1 MSKVNTGVSRNNSR
15 IVQIDGSIATPE
27 ILNGGLKI
35 NESTDATEKTIS
47 WDDTAKKYKYH
58 DGTDW
63 VFFGGDGG
71 DDLGGGGDN
80 EPPIST
86 VAGLGYPAPLALWRM
101 DGDGNSGAVNPNGG
115 QNAGDYDLTATAPG
129 QFVLGGGRWGQA
141 YYYPTPAAASG
152 WTYSGANLAALKLT
166 GAMTALARVRID
178 ARSAADNVI
187 LAFRDNTGVQP
198 GRNAQYSLV
207 IRGSGSG
214 SANIYY
220 LHEYDATLTFLLSP
234 VDFELGV
241 DIVVGFARKA
251 DGQTVRMFCNG
262 GQLGAETVLAAP
274 PNGGT
279 TAALGVFGSYPVSAR
294 SCAGLLSSVA
304 IWDTEL
310 TNDQVQAAT
319 EAMQ

>member
-1 MSKVNTGVSRNNSR
+1 MARLRKAYWQRPQT
-15 IVQIDGSIATPE
+15 
-27 ILNGGLKI
+27 
-35 NESTDATEKTIS
+35 
-47 WDDTAKKYKYH
+47 
-58 DGTDW
+58 
-63 VFFGGDGG
+63 
-71 DDLGGGGDN
+71 GGGGGGGGGV

-86 VAGLGYPAPLALWRM
+86 LAGLDYPAPLALWRM
-101 DGDGNSGAVNPNGG
+101 DGNGNSGAGNPAGG

-129 QFVLGGGRWGQA
+129 PFVLGGGRWGQA
-141 YYYPTPAAASG
+141 YYFPTPGLGSG
-152 WTYSGANLAALKLT
+152 WTYAGANLASLKLT

-178 ARSAADNVI
+178 ARSSTDNVI
-187 LAFRDNTGVQP
+187 LAFRNITGGQP
-198 GRNAQYSLV
+198 DRNAQYALIV
-207 IRGSGSG
+207 RGTGTG

-220 LHEYDATLTFLLSP
+220 FHEYNAALALLLSP

-274 PNGGT
+274 PNGGS
-279 TAALGVFGSYPVSAR
+279 TAALGVFGSYPVSTR
-294 SCAGLLSSVA
+294 SCAGLLSGVA

-310 TNDQVQAAT
+310 TNDQVRAAT